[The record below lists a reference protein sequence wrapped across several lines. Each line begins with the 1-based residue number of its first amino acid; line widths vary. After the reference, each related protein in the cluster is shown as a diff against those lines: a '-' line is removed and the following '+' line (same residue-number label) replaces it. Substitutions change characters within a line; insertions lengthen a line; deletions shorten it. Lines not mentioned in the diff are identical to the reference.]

1 MASQELDEVFD
12 IPVQRGKQI
21 TVLPFADRR
30 NILEDIVAKLIGVEL
45 AQRVR
50 IGKKERR

>member
-1 MASQELDEVFD
+1 MTSHETDEVFD
-12 IPVQRGKQI
+12 IPLQRGKQI
-21 TVLPFADRR
+21 DVLPVAARR
-30 NILEDIVAKLIGVEL
+30 NFLEDIVAKLIGVAL